1 MILNRTIFGHQTST
15 LPLLRRVTVLILNRT
30 IFGHFPEEYDFI
42 AVAVLILNRT
52 IFGDEDEIN
61 RLALEIREF

>member
-1 MILNRTIFGHQTST
+1 M
-15 LPLLRRVTVLILNRT
+15 ILNRT